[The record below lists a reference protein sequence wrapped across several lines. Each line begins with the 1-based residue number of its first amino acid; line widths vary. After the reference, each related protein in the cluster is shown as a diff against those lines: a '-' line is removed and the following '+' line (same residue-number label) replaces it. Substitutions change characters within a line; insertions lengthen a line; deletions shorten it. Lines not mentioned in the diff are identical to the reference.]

1 MEGGWIM
8 RFSVWPLAPQPWADT
23 LALAMKA
30 DAGFWRC
37 VYVQDHFMSESG
49 GPQEVLEATGL
60 LTALAAT
67 TTRVRLAPLVLS
79 MTYRHPAVLANWAV
93 TVDRISNGRLT
104 LGLGAGWQLNE
115 HEQYGLA
122 LGRPGERVDRFAEGL
137 AVLDGL
143 LNKPTTSFAGQYYQL
158 SAAECEPKPVQ
169 SPLPLLIGAA
179 QPRMLR
185 LTARYASQWNQW
197 SIPGGFGA
205 TSQMLDAACE
215 REGRDPSTIWRSTQ
229 ALTMVTD
236 SAASEV
242 RAEAMAKQLPFPM
255 IYGTPERIADQ
266 AARWRDEGV
275 DEMIIPDYL
284 LPHGRARLDTY
295 DALAE
300 ALAPLA
306 ETRNG

>member
-1 MEGGWIM
+1 MEGDWIM
-8 RFSVWPLAPQPWADT
+8 RFSVWPVTPQPWAET
-23 LALAMKA
+23 LALATKA
-30 DAGFWRC
+30 DVGFWCC
-37 VYVQDHFMSESG
+37 VYVQDHFMSQDG
-49 GPQEVLEATGL
+49 GPQQILEATGL

-67 TTRVRLAPLVLS
+67 TTRIRLGTLMSS

-104 LGLGAGWQLNE
+104 LGLGAGWQPNE
-115 HEQYGLA
+115 QEQYGLA

-143 LNKPTTSFAGQYYQL
+143 LNNRTTSFAGQYYQL

-169 SPLPLLIGAA
+169 SPLPLLIGAS

-197 SIPGGFGA
+197 SIPGGFSA
-205 TSQMLDAACE
+205 TSQVLDAACK
-215 REGRDPSTIWRSTQ
+215 RQGRDPSTIWRSTQ

-236 SAASEV
+236 SPTSEV
-242 RAEAMAKQLPFPM
+242 RAEAIAKQLPFPM
-255 IYGTPERIADQ
+255 IYGTPDRIADQ
-266 AARWRDEGV
+266 VARWLDEGV
-275 DEMIIPDYL
+275 DEVIIPDYL
-284 LPHGRARLDTY
+284 LPHGSARLDAY

-306 ETRNG
+306 